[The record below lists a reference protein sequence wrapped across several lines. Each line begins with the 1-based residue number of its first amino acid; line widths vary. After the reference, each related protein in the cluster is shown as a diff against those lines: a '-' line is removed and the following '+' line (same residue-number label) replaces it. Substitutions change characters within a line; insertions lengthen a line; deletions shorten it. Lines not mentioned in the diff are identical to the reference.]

1 MISFNLAIGVTYTS
15 LSFKPGTVQNLD
27 FTDTGLVPYS
37 GLTNTCTGAVIS
49 IQNIETSEYIWY
61 KSFSGLSIP

>member
-37 GLTNTCTGAVIS
+37 GLTNTCSGAVIS
-49 IQNIETSEYIWY
+49 IQNI
-61 KSFSGLSIP
+61 